1 MMMRKSKDKYVV
13 EKIGVDAGVSL
24 SALESKADPVAVES
38 GKNSERSDEIA
49 YTMFG
54 ALTKQPE
61 GEGHPVKVLEKAQV
75 VLRKR

>member
-13 EKIGVDAGVSL
+13 EKIGVDAGASL
-24 SALESKADPVAVES
+24 SALESKADPVGVEG

-61 GEGHPVKVLEKAQV
+61 GEGHAVKVLEKAQV